1 MAEAALIA
9 AEKEEWETAVRF
21 LSISKNHPFK
31 ATDWMTQWP
40 RLANLETELKEQMS
54 DAAYKEAWA
63 VGMGFEEV
71 TLPPEVMNEVYE
83 LLNTGS

>member
-1 MAEAALIA
+1 
-9 AEKEEWETAVRF
+9 
-21 LSISKNHPFK
+21 
-31 ATDWMTQWP
+31 MTQWP